1 MIQVRVLGLDVGSKT
16 IGLAITDE
24 LQLYAHPVTTL
35 KRAGTAK
42 DVQQILAY
50 CKKYDTHEL
59 VLGLPLDMNDQ
70 ETRRSARVRVLG
82 NALQNVG
89 LIIHY
94 EDESFSTITAYEL
107 MSTSGTRRKK
117 QQQLIDQQAAVVI
130 LTSWL
135 EKRNRQ

>member
-1 MIQVRVLGLDVGSKT
+1 VRVLGLDIGSKT

-24 LQLYAHPVTTL
+24 LQLCAYPVITL
-35 KRAGTAK
+35 DRKGTAK
-42 DVQQILAY
+42 DVQQILGY
-50 CKKYDTHEL
+50 CKKYDTTEL
-59 VLGLPLDMNDQ
+59 VIGLPLDMNDQ
-70 ETRRSARVRVLG
+70 ETRRSKRVRVLG
-82 NALQNVG
+82 SALENLG

-107 MSTSGTRRKK
+107 MTALGTRKKK

-135 EKRNRQ
+135 EKRNTQ